1 MGSKERKYLIDNN
14 FDDLCLNKY
23 KVQFHKD
30 NRGYLYVSDILEAH
44 LKAAQK
50 NGEAP
55 ETIDNNGKGEI
66 CQSCDGRGYGGKSG
80 LGSGGLCIKCD
91 GTGKLSPIS

>member
-1 MGSKERKYLIDNN
+1 VFPSTSN
-14 FDDLCLNKY
+14 
-23 KVQFHKD
+23 
-30 NRGYLYVSDILEAH
+30 
-44 LKAAQK
+44 
-50 NGEAP
+50 
-55 ETIDNNGKGEI
+55 NNGKGEI